1 MEVVTAMKMQFAFF
15 WVMTPRLESKTQPL
29 IESSAG
35 NFYYWTGNI
44 IRMAEKKDVHRTLVG
59 GTLG

>member
-1 MEVVTAMKMQFAFF
+1 MKMQFAFF